1 MLNCIHCAGS
11 GYDET
16 GRQPPL
22 VCEDCEG
29 DGKARCE
36 MRGCKARAIGF
47 SDDGE
52 ALCEDCL
59 AEWCENVGA
68 SDVFAGDPD

>member
-1 MLNCIHCAGS
+1 MHLHCIHCAGS

-16 GRQPPL
+16 GQPPL

-29 DGKARCE
+29 SGQARCE
-36 MRGCKARAIGF
+36 MRGCKEPAIGF
-47 SDDGE
+47 NPDGE

-59 AEWCENVGA
+59 AEWCEVHA
-68 SDVFAGDPD
+68 DDADAF